1 MDQIVQEGGLEYAT
15 DVIIHLQQIDIK
27 WDYANNV
34 IIILPSGIAP
44 DYLEQYSRFELR
56 LRKHLSLAEES
67 LAKMCTKTYCRNST
81 YSRMAATINCFV
93 ITRKTRNCT

>member
-1 MDQIVQEGGLEYAT
+1 MDRIVEAVWNMPT

-44 DYLEQYSRFELR
+44 DYLIQ
-56 LRKHLSLAEES
+56 
-67 LAKMCTKTYCRNST
+67 
-81 YSRMAATINCFV
+81 I
-93 ITRKTRNCT
+93 